1 MNNHTHSRSTVALAV
16 AGAVVCGA
24 LVALQSRINGELGA
38 ELDDGY
44 LAAFISFG
52 FGFVVMAVIALV
64 VPSTRRGVAGIIR
77 AIRAGEIP
85 WWYAVGGAAGALF
98 VLSQGLTAAILGV
111 ALFTVA
117 TVTGQTFSGLLVD
130 RRGLGTMRPKPITVF
145 RVIGA
150 ALAVVAVVFAV
161 SPQLQGGTPPWAL
174 ILPLAAGLGLGWQ
187 QAVNG
192 QVRAV
197 SDSALTA
204 TFYNF
209 AVGAAVLAV
218 VLAAHAIVSGLPE
231 QLTGS
236 PLLYTGGPIGI
247 IFVAGYAIVVRYT
260 GVLLLGL
267 GAIAGQLAASVVFD
281 LVVPVSARPLS
292 WTTLAG
298 TALTLVAIGIA
309 SVPAKPAPTG
319 PAPTGPT
326 PTGPTPTGPTPSA
339 R

>member
-1 MNNHTHSRSTVALAV
+1 VNNHTHSRSTVALAV

-38 ELDDGY
+38 ELGDGY

-52 FGFVVMAVIALV
+52 SGFFVMAVIALV
-64 VPSTRRGVAGIIR
+64 VPSIRRGVAGIIG

-117 TVTGQTFSGLLVD
+117 TVTGQTLSGLVVD
-130 RRGLGTMRPKPITVF
+130 RRGLGTMQPKPVSVA

-161 SPQLQGGTPPWAL
+161 FPQLQGGTPPWAL
-174 ILPLAAGLGLGWQ
+174 ILPFAAGLGLGWQ

-218 VLAAHAIVSGLPE
+218 VLVVHAIVSGLPE

-247 IFVAGYAIVVRYT
+247 LFVAGYAIVVRYT

-267 GAIAGQLAASVVFD
+267 GAIAGQLAASIVLD

-309 SVPAKPAPTG
+309 SIPAGRAPSGT
-319 PAPTGPT
+319 PPSAPT
-326 PTGPTPTGPTPSA
+326 PTGPPPTGPTPSA

>member
-16 AGAVVCGA
+16 AGAIVCGA
-24 LVALQSRINGELGA
+24 LVALQSRINGELGS

-52 FGFVVMAVIALV
+52 SGFVVMAAIALV
-64 VPSTRRGVAGIIR
+64 TPSTRRGVASVIR
-77 AIRAGEIP
+77 SIRAGEIP
-85 WWYAVGGAAGALF
+85 WWYAFGGAAGALF

-117 TVTGQTFSGLLVD
+117 TVTGQTLSGLLVD
-130 RRGLGTMRPKPITVF
+130 RRGLGTMPPKAVTGV
-145 RVIGA
+145 RVVGA
-150 ALAVVAVVFAV
+150 ALAVVAVVVAV
-161 SPQLQGGTPPWAL
+161 SPQLQGGTPAWAL

-187 QAVNG
+187 QAANG

-197 SDSALTA
+197 SGSALTA

-209 AVGAAVLAV
+209 AVGAAVLTL
-218 VLAAHAIVSGLPE
+218 VLAVHAVVSGLPE

-236 PLLYTGGPIGI
+236 PLLYTGGPLGI

-267 GAIAGQLAASVVFD
+267 GAIAGQLAASVAFD
-281 LVVPVSARPLS
+281 LVVPVSSRPLS

-309 SVPAKPAPTG
+309 SIPGRRSPSSS
-319 PAPTGPT
+319 
-326 PTGPTPTGPTPSA
+326 TPSTL
-339 R
+339 